1 MLAGKQSTALVGIA
15 FVGLAGL
22 AGLAGICAACSFTS
36 LGGFSSGDNGAPTG
50 SGDGGARDG
59 DMADQG
65 EASAEGGSSSGG
77 GWCTRTHP
85 SSTRCWDFDDGR
97 KASDLG
103 TARGGVDIVQ
113 GVGVGG
119 TSALRTTVP
128 ANTNPSDVADELRF
142 DINVIPA
149 AIDLEIALRAD
160 LPANNRYVEA
170 CVLQAFS
177 TGGRFGV
184 KVALDENTLR
194 IVEDLDDANGHVLYE
209 DLHRDLSLYTTIRAH
224 LTTSAIP
231 WSIDLYVD
239 EALVKKGS
247 LASSPPGQV
256 THVALRMGAYYAALS
271 PQPKQIFVDN
281 VFFDPK

>member
-15 FVGLAGL
+15 IVGLV
-22 AGLAGICAACSFTS
+22 GICAACSFTS
-36 LGGFSSGDNGAPTG
+36 LGGFSSGDAATTG
-50 SGDGGARDG
+50 SEDGGARDG
-59 DMADQG
+59 DVADQG
-65 EASAEGGSSSGG
+65 AVEASAEGGASSGG
-77 GWCTRTHP
+77 WCARMHP
-85 SSTRCWDFDDGR
+85 GSTRCWDFDDGR

-103 TARGGVDIVQ
+103 TARGSVDIVQ
-113 GVGVGG
+113 GVGVGE

-149 AIDLEIALRAD
+149 TIDLEITLRAD
-160 LPANNRYVEA
+160 LPANNRYVEP

-177 TGGRFGV
+177 TGGRFAV

-194 IVEDLDDANGHVLYE
+194 IVEDLDDANGHVLFE
-209 DLHRDLSLYTTIRAH
+209 DLNRDLAVYTTIRAH
-224 LTTSAIP
+224 LTTSAVP